1 MFYFE
6 GSVSRPE
13 RCEGSVLRLGLGL
26 IIAEIIPLTTLD
38 QGHATMD
45 QPDPVLRTVLSTH
58 IVAIADSK
66 RAKGLAACQ
75 AQEAQTALLLEGRPS
90 AR

>member
-1 MFYFE
+1 MFHFE

-38 QGHATMD
+38 QAMD